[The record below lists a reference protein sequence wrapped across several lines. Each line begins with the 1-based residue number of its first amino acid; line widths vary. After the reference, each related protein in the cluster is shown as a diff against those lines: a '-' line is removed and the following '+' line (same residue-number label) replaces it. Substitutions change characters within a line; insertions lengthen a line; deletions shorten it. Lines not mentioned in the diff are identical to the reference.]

1 MGLAACDAGGGPDG
15 RSAGVVL
22 PGVEGVAVMGSD
34 VCGAVETAGGA
45 WQPASVAA
53 TRPRI
58 DASRK
63 GRGKET
69 DAAKEERVVMV
80 LGSGGAAVGGAKH
93 RTPGHTCR
101 RLFCNVLLSMAAFR
115 WAERGMKH
123 GAG

>member
-1 MGLAACDAGGGPDG
+1 MFNPALRIDESLDDQGHADHRQTGQACGEPQDEQN
-15 RSAGVVL
+15 RCCQL
-22 PGVEGVAVMGSD
+22 
-34 VCGAVETAGGA
+34 
-45 WQPASVAA
+45 
-53 TRPRI
+53 

-69 DAAKEERVVMV
+69 DTAKEERVVMV